1 MSNLRCDLVD
11 AGLLIATEVDGIV
24 GRGAVFED
32 VLMRL
37 NSIMARWGRRHGAEV
52 VHFPPVMSRAY
63 LERNGYLKSF
73 PQLATAL
80 HGFTCNIHGQVTGE
94 DLPTE
99 LMLVPAAC
107 YPIYPMVAE
116 R

>member
-1 MSNLRCDLVD
+1 
-11 AGLLIATEVDGIV
+11 
-24 GRGAVFED
+24 
-32 VLMRL
+32 MRL
-37 NSIMARWGRRHGAEV
+37 DAVISRWRRNGAETV
-52 VHFPPVMSRAY
+52 DFPPVMNRSY

-80 HGFTCNIHGQVTGE
+80 HGFTCNNHGQVTGE

-116 R
+116 RWSSAGRRRAVRRLLVVFSTRAFKGCSAAAKLPHA